1 MFNRMAEFLKMIGR
15 GPLQNSGPVNKMC
28 TGIGTV
34 KHRLSGY
41 DPWLHWYLVFCIG
54 LMDPIVAGSLV
65 PANSGCLWFFVT
77 ILIFQVVLP
86 NHCCRMANYIPN
98 NLKRANNIN
107 QCSKK
112 KNWPQFS
119 GFVPN
124 YNWMF
129 RGHSCMNFHL
139 YCIYIYWQIWI
150 YSIHSKNHFLNDR
163 KKNLKNGE
171 IW

>member
-98 NLKRANNIN
+98 NLKKANNIN
-107 QCSKK
+107 QCLKK
-112 KNWPQFS
+112 KKTGRN
-119 GFVPN
+119 
-124 YNWMF
+124 F
-129 RGHSCMNFHL
+129 RVL
-139 YCIYIYWQIWI
+139 YRTTTECSDAIVAWTFIYIVYTYVYRQIWI
-150 YSIHSKNHFLNDR
+150 
-163 KKNLKNGE
+163 
-171 IW
+171 